1 MWGACKQFFYEEA
14 AQSRDTNEET
24 REAVS
29 GESKLVAAARRNAEA
44 EKRSGEF
51 QSVREWLKGL
61 NFSDLVFWA
70 FKKPISDIQYYY
82 SYGEIKQYIKI
93 RTSEVN
99 MQTLNQYE
107 VMAKIISQ
115 AFGGGKSK
123 ARTPQTKQ
131 ELEAII
137 SSMGK

>member
-1 MWGACKQFFYEEA
+1 
-14 AQSRDTNEET
+14 
-24 REAVS
+24 
-29 GESKLVAAARRNAEA
+29 
-44 EKRSGEF
+44 
-51 QSVREWLKGL
+51 
-61 NFSDLVFWA
+61 
-70 FKKPISDIQYYY
+70 
-82 SYGEIKQYIKI
+82 
-93 RTSEVN
+93 

-115 AFGGGKSK
+115 AFGGSKNK